1 MHGHG
6 EIVPQ
11 LLDLVLL
18 MVLDSLAS
26 VQVTLHRVL
35 SGVGRQPELVK
46 LGFQASKVVLC
57 LSLLVD
63 GIPQFLVETLSL
75 TGKELNVV
83 TAHLCLMCQLVSFTD
98 GSSLARFS
106 LVKSQ
111 ILVLELSTQLMIV
124 SFTLLELL
132 MQLLQSVCISFLL
145 RNQI

>member
-63 GIPQFLVETLSL
+63 GISQFLVEAL
-75 TGKELNVV
+75 
-83 TAHLCLMCQLVSFTD
+83 SFT
-98 GSSLARFS
+98 S
-106 LVKSQ
+106 
-111 ILVLELSTQLMIV
+111 
-124 SFTLLELL
+124 
-132 MQLLQSVCISFLL
+132 
-145 RNQI
+145 